1 MNPCACK
8 SASLEAESQSSLLT
22 FDTGAVSLSTELSW
36 WQMTVYYRGLYYPTT
51 TPLSHYPHYYAW
63 TPATGQFAPRLQ
75 LLHIKWLGAALS
87 ASLQHYCS
95 IVNCEHC
102 SLQPADWHSLL
113 VVTRVP
119 GVSCVCI
126 SASAEDKYGN
136 QDNQD
141 IISHSLL
148 SCMHSS
154 SEDESRNQVQG
165 L

>member
-8 SASLEAESQSSLLT
+8 SASLEVSVVP
-22 FDTGAVSLSTELSW
+22 FDFWHRGSEPEHWIVLVTNDCVLQRSVLSPPPH
-36 WQMTVYYRGLYYPTT
+36 Y
-51 TPLSHYPHYYAW
+51 PLSHYPHYYAW

-102 SLQPADWHSLL
+102 SLQTGIHCLLSL
-113 VVTRVP
+113 VFP